1 MSVLF
6 HLCVEG
12 DLELVANEQQVVQ
25 LLAQHL
31 LVGPDRLY
39 LATVILQGL
48 FVECFLD
55 SAK

>member
-25 LLAQHL
+25 LLTQHL

>member
-48 FVECFLD
+48 LVERFLD

>member
-12 DLELVANEQQVVQ
+12 DLELVANEQQLVQ
-25 LLAQHL
+25 LLVQHL
-31 LVGPDRLY
+31 LVRPDSLD

-48 FVECFLD
+48 LVECFLD

>member
-12 DLELVANEQQVVQ
+12 DLELVANEQQLVQ
-25 LLAQHL
+25 LLVQHL
-31 LVGPDRLY
+31 LVGPDSLD

-48 FVECFLD
+48 LVECFLD

>member
-12 DLELVANEQQVVQ
+12 DLELVANEQQLVQ
-25 LLAQHL
+25 LLVQHL
-31 LVGPDRLY
+31 LVGPDCLD

-48 FVECFLD
+48 LVECFLD